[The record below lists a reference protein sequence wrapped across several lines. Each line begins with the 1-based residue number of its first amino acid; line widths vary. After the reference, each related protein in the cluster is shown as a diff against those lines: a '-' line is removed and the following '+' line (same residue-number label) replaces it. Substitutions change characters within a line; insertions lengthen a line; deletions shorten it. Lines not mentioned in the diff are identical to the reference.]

1 MAERRTYGS
10 YNDGC
15 AAAHALDLI
24 GDRWA
29 MVVVR
34 ELLLG
39 PKRFVDLQND
49 VMGIG
54 PTVLTRRLID
64 LVERGVVQSR
74 RSSTSRRSEM
84 YELTPWGYRL
94 EDVNTAL
101 ARWAVESPTLPWDAD
116 MSPDTLILTMRAH
129 ARPCPELD
137 EPVAVGLTL
146 SDARRHPHP
155 DPVSYVAVLSADGS
169 SLTKTDIPQSTI
181 ATLTTDTRTL
191 KTAVLGHVDLTRHPD
206 AAISGDPTAIDTLL
220 AATRLED
227 PGPGSSL
234 HGPG

>member
-1 MAERRTYGS
+1 
-10 YNDGC
+10 
-15 AAAHALDLI
+15 
-24 GDRWA
+24 
-29 MVVVR
+29 
-34 ELLLG
+34 
-39 PKRFVDLQND
+39 
-49 VMGIG
+49 
-54 PTVLTRRLID
+54 
-64 LVERGVVQSR
+64 
-74 RSSTSRRSEM
+74 M

-155 DPVSYVAVLSADGS
+155 DPVSYVAVLSAERS
-169 SLTKTDIPQSTI
+169 SLTKTDTPQSTI

-220 AATRLED
+220 AATRLSRA
-227 PGPGSSL
+227 GSPRPSA
-234 HGPG
+234 P

>member
-54 PTVLTRRLID
+54 PTVLTRRLVD
-64 LVERGVVQSR
+64 LAARGVVQSR
-74 RSSTSRRSEM
+74 RPSTSGRSEM

-101 ARWAVESPTLPWDAD
+101 ARWAVESPALPWDAD

-129 ARPCPELD
+129 ARRSPDLD
-137 EPVAVGLTL
+137 DPVAVEIRL

-155 DPVSYVAVLSADGS
+155 DPVSYVAVLTADGS
-169 SLTKTDIPQSTI
+169 SLAKIDAPQSTV

-191 KTAVLGHVDLTRHPD
+191 KTAVLGHADLNRHPD
-206 AAISGDPTAIDTLL
+206 AAISGDPAAIDTLL
-220 AATRLED
+220 AATRLDE
-227 PGPGSSL
+227 PGRGRSL
-234 HGPG
+234 PR